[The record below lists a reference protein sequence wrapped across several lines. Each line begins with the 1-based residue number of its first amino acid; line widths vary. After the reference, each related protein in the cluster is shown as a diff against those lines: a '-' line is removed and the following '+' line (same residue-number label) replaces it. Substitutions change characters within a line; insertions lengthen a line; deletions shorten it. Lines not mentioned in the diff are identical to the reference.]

1 MTPDIWRPLIEGMLE
16 AVWLVDSVQ
25 LRVIAANSAAER
37 LLDVPAG
44 SLVGKPAVDMAYTPE
59 DNFFWEDVAA
69 GLSDSILSE
78 SMMQRSDGALLL
90 VTRRVS
96 RVRLG
101 PQSGIYVVS
110 VVDQTEQ
117 RRVEAEL
124 EKLVAELRAT
134 LESTADGILV
144 TDLNGAIRVCNQRFA
159 ELWSLPGELMSQRDD
174 AAVYGWMDRSVV
186 DVEHYASRLQEI
198 SRSPLL
204 EGRDVLVL
212 RNGQVLERVTLPQ
225 YARGRPVGRVYSYRD
240 ISQQL
245 RDEQQLSLAAKV
257 FEASLEAIFV
267 TDADYQIIAANPS
280 CERLTGF
287 SHDELIG
294 HRPREFLSNRYDEDV
309 VDALSAQIAA
319 DGYWEGELWN
329 RRKNG
334 AVYPRQEKMV
344 MGDDEQGCPKYY
356 NGFFK
361 DLTE

>member
-117 RRVEAEL
+117 RRV
-124 EKLVAELRAT
+124 
-134 LESTADGILV
+134 
-144 TDLNGAIRVCNQRFA
+144 
-159 ELWSLPGELMSQRDD
+159 
-174 AAVYGWMDRSVV
+174 
-186 DVEHYASRLQEI
+186 
-198 SRSPLL
+198 
-204 EGRDVLVL
+204 
-212 RNGQVLERVTLPQ
+212 
-225 YARGRPVGRVYSYRD
+225 
-240 ISQQL
+240 
-245 RDEQQLSLAAKV
+245 
-257 FEASLEAIFV
+257 
-267 TDADYQIIAANPS
+267 
-280 CERLTGF
+280 
-287 SHDELIG
+287 
-294 HRPREFLSNRYDEDV
+294 
-309 VDALSAQIAA
+309 
-319 DGYWEGELWN
+319 
-329 RRKNG
+329 
-334 AVYPRQEKMV
+334 
-344 MGDDEQGCPKYY
+344 
-356 NGFFK
+356 
-361 DLTE
+361 